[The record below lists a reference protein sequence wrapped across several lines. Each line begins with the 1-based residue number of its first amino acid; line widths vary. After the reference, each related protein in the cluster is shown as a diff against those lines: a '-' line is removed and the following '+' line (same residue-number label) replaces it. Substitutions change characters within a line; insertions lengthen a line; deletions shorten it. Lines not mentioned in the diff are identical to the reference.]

1 MFSEFGNQGMSRR
14 SFVATSGIAS
24 ALAAVGAAE
33 ASAEEPSSTS
43 EAQSAP
49 ATSAKISYTV
59 FDADIVVIGAG
70 MTAMSAVDEAIH
82 EGQSVL
88 VIDKAPFGFGGA
100 TGMNWDVV
108 YTWTPTGDPSGTPN
122 GCITELRETVNE
134 EDRYRPNDY
143 TVIANWGE
151 VLSDRNDDGSVHF
164 KIDYPTAQGVEWGF
178 PRHWLDHFSQ
188 NDYVTVHDYTMI
200 TDIFVNDGKCVGCVG
215 IYLPTGEYRVYRSRA
230 TVLATGGSTQ
240 MYGYVTLSS
249 ISNQSTDNTGDVDM
263 GVFRHGGRIGD
274 AEHGAY
280 DMMGVAP
287 SCWAVSEGAMFG
299 GDSMDIDFMYDK
311 DGVAFCLDDQYDR
324 ETMVNNRQ
332 YFNQV
337 VAKHIQDGYGGP
349 NGGIFLPAN
358 EEIRGKMRYMYK
370 RAVNRIESQCGI
382 NLAENPME
390 CLIEMYEHGGTPVV
404 DNELMSTEFA
414 GLFCAR
420 GAGVAGCNGGSTN
433 IRERQYGQYA
443 MKRAIAY
450 ANALEPLAQIDFS
463 DAEREIDRLEN
474 LRIREVEGSLRPLE
488 IQRKIQDLGY
498 RCLNVVRPLE
508 ELEEARAELKRIADE
523 DLHRMCL
530 ADHSSAYNRDWK
542 DAIETINLLDLTR
555 ISIEATYVRPES
567 RGNFLRPEYPEPN
580 PEWDCVLGF
589 YQDEDGS
596 LTFDKISL

>member
-1 MFSEFGNQGMSRR
+1 MFNEFGNQGISRR

-24 ALAAVGAAE
+24 ALAAVGATE

-49 ATSAKISYTV
+49 ATSAKVSYTV

-324 ETMVNNRQ
+324 ETMVNDRQ

-358 EEIRGKMRYMYK
+358 EEIRGQMRYMYK

-382 NLAENPME
+382 DLAENPME

-498 RCLNVVRPLE
+498 RCLNVV
-508 ELEEARAELKRIADE
+508 
-523 DLHRMCL
+523 
-530 ADHSSAYNRDWK
+530 
-542 DAIETINLLDLTR
+542 
-555 ISIEATYVRPES
+555 
-567 RGNFLRPEYPEPN
+567 
-580 PEWDCVLGF
+580 
-589 YQDEDGS
+589 
-596 LTFDKISL
+596 